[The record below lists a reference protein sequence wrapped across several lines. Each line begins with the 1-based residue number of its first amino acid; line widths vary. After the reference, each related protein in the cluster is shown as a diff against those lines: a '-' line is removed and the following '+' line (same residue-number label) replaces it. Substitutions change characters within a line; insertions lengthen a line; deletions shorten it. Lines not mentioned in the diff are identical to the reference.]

1 MLSFIKFLKIDRV
14 IEYAE
19 LEVTHQHHQVQLL
32 SLCRT
37 MQESRHVPEADV
49 QTPLGVMAASLG
61 SLFQCPD
68 PPDEESYPNIQ
79 PKLPR
84 ISFALLPQ
92 VLSFLDKRFL
102 TN

>member
-1 MLSFIKFLKIDRV
+1 
-14 IEYAE
+14 
-19 LEVTHQHHQVQLL
+19 
-32 SLCRT
+32 

-49 QTPLGVMAASLG
+49 QTLLGVVAASLG

-68 PPDEESYPNIQ
+68 PLDEESYPNIQ

-92 VLSFLDKRFL
+92 VLSFLDKCFL